1 MILVTNIRYDNTDQL
16 IMILMSRH
24 DYFTISSP
32 GAPPQPVICGTM
44 QVILMIVIMIVVMVV
59 IIVVIMIVVMVVIMI
74 LMMMIVMKITSI

>member
-1 MILVTNIRYDNTDQL
+1 MI
-16 IMILMSRH
+16 ILMSRH

-59 IIVVIMIVVMVVIMI
+59 IIVVIMVV
-74 LMMMIVMKITSI
+74 MMIVMMIVVKIISI